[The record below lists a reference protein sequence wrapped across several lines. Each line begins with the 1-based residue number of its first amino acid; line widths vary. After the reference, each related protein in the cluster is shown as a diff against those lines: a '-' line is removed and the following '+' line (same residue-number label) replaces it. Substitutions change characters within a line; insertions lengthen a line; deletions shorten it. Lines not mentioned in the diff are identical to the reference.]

1 MARGPSSWTTTWRG
15 TAVLAVLLALAAAG
29 LLWRA
34 PWRTEAPAAVREDG
48 QPASELAHLKML
60 GLALR
65 LHADEHDGRYP
76 ASVADIEWR
85 QGKPGLEADGLPAV
99 ASRFHTDNGRALDWL
114 YYPGHTTGDPA
125 DTILAASPVPLGPD
139 KGHRL
144 VLRLSNAAEV
154 MPEGEFQRQ
163 VGQAP

>member
-1 MARGPSSWTTTWRG
+1 MARRGSSWTTTWRG
-15 TAVLAVLLALAAAG
+15 TALLVGLLVLAAAV

-34 PWRTEAPAAVREDG
+34 PWWTEPPATARDDG
-48 QPASELAHLKML
+48 PLAGELAHLKML

-65 LHADEHDGRYP
+65 LHADEHDGHYP

-99 ASRFHTDNGRALDWL
+99 ASRFHADNGRAMDWL

-125 DTILAASPVPLGPD
+125 DTILAASPVALGPD
-139 KGHRL
+139 KSHRL
-144 VLRLSNAAEV
+144 VLRLSNAAEI